1 MPTYEYLCSAGH
13 RYEKR
18 EGYDAPPAQRCAKCR
33 RTARRVL
40 QATAILFKG
49 SGFYVTDSRKP
60 APSGAAGPALSA
72 AEGPAL
78 SGAEGSRPSEGS
90 DAKAEPSS
98 AGKDSAKAKPSSAG
112 RDSAAK
118 DVEAAAAS

>member
-1 MPTYEYLCSAGH
+1 VPTYEYLCSAGH

-60 APSGAAGPALSA
+60 ALSE

-78 SGAEGSRPSEGS
+78 SGAEGSTPSEGS

-98 AGKDSAKAKPSSAG
+98 AGKDFAKAKPSSAG
-112 RDSAAK
+112 KDSAAK